1 VTFRTRLFL
10 TSIATTALTL
20 ALATSLV
27 SRSVRRTVGG
37 RIERVLID
45 EARLAA
51 ETLSHRRA
59 ATGDELDTEADALG
73 RLISARI
80 TFIAADGR
88 VVGDSSVAR
97 ADLAGA
103 ENHGDRP
110 EVLQARR
117 EGLGIA
123 RRYSSTINVDL
134 LYVAVPVANPQIPDV
149 AIVRLALPLTEIG
162 EQIWTVRRSAL
173 IAFAIGL
180 VAALAI
186 AWGASAFLS
195 RRVRSIA
202 AVAERYATGDLSHPS
217 RDYGTDEI
225 GTVARVLD
233 GSVKELGRRV
243 SELHADRAR
252 IAAILGGMVEG
263 VLVLDEHGHLQLV
276 NDAAR
281 RMLKLQE
288 DQEGRHYL
296 EVVRHPDIAVQ
307 IAAALKGV
315 TPDGC
320 ELTLPRDPRA
330 HLVARAAPVLAAQA
344 RGAVLVLHD
353 ISDLK
358 RADQIRR
365 DFVANVSHELRT
377 PLTAIRGYVEAL
389 LDENPSDAKTKQ
401 FLETI
406 ARHTVRMERLVRDLL
421 RLARLDA
428 RQEVIERGV
437 CAVEMLFSGAS
448 ADLSTELEARRQT
461 VTMSIAPDAAAVSCD
476 PAKLHDVL
484 RNLIENA
491 IKHAPEG
498 SGISLNAARRG
509 DALVLTVADQGP
521 GIPEVDLPR
530 VFERFYRVDKART
543 RDGRDR
549 GGTGLGLSIVKHLVE
564 LHGGSVRAA
573 NRPEG
578 GAVFTIE
585 LPGAATASEPRSI

>member
-10 TSIATTALTL
+10 TSIVAAALTL
-20 ALATSLV
+20 ALATALV
-27 SRSVRRTVGG
+27 SWSVRRTVGA
-37 RIERVLID
+37 RIERALVD
-45 EARLAA
+45 QARLAA
-51 ETLSHRRA
+51 ETLSYRRA
-59 ATGDELDTEADALG
+59 ATPEELDREADALG
-73 RLISARI
+73 RLIDARV
-80 TFIAADGR
+80 TFIAPDGR
-88 VVGDSSVAR
+88 VVGDSGVER
-97 ADLAGA
+97 GELPDVD
-103 ENHGDRP
+103 NHADRP
-110 EVLQARR
+110 EVRQAQR
-117 EGLGIA
+117 EGLGIS
-123 RRYSSTINVDL
+123 RRYSSTVNVDL
-134 LYVAVPVANPQIPDV
+134 LYVAVPVANPQAPEL

-162 EQIWTVRRSAL
+162 EQIWSVRRSAMV
-173 IAFAIGL
+173 AFAIGL
-180 VAALAI
+180 VVALGLAWAA
-186 AWGASAFLS
+186 SVFLS
-195 RRVRSIA
+195 RRIRAIA
-202 AVAERYATGDLSHPS
+202 AAAERYAAGDLSDPP
-217 RDYGTDEI
+217 RDYGNDEV
-225 GTVARVLD
+225 GTVARVLE
-233 GSVKELGRRV
+233 GSVRELGRRV

-263 VLVLDEHGHLQLV
+263 VLVLDEHGRLQLV
-276 NDAAR
+276 NDAAH

-288 DQEGRHYL
+288 AWEGRHYL

-307 IAAALKGV
+307 IGAALQGV

-330 HLVARAAPVLAAQA
+330 HLVARAAPVHAAPA

-353 ISDLK
+353 ITDLK

-389 LDENPSDAKTKQ
+389 LDENPSDAKTQQ

-406 ARHTVRMERLVRDLL
+406 ARHTIRMERLVHDLL

-428 RQEVIERGV
+428 RQEAIERDV
-437 CAVEMLFSGAS
+437 CAVETLFAGA
-448 ADLSTELEARRQT
+448 ARDLSTELEARRQT
-461 VTMSIAPDAAAVSCD
+461 VTVSVAPDAKTVSCD

-491 IKHAPEG
+491 VKHAPED
-498 SGISLNAARRG
+498 SRIALEAARRG
-509 DALVLTVADQGP
+509 DVLILTIADDGP
-521 GIPEVDLPR
+521 GIPEADLPR

-549 GGTGLGLSIVKHLVE
+549 GGTGLGLSIVKHLIE
-564 LHGGSVRAA
+564 LHGGVVKAA

-585 LPGAATASEPRSI
+585 LPADAELKLRATY